1 MNQKQVLINLAAIA
15 NALDERKAYAYAN
28 AITQVMKRVAQQPMD
43 DDYLSRPWW
52 QNEAGEP
59 MYSPE
64 AIRAEERASEDYRYE
79 PDDFLNDD
87 YDPEDGWAEEQ
98 SERFQG
104 VFDNWAASQP
114 DLDKAIQNFI
124 HAEQSRYMWG
134 NGQQLELEAQKAR
147 QRIIQQSGEDTFDEK
162 KFYDTRIP
170 HAQGFDLRGWM
181 EDQILANSNSHHQT
195 TWDGEPDTMHD
206 ILDAV
211 KQAMIKNT
219 NIMDAI
225 NSVPAV
231 GSGQQHYEGREDFGW
246 GGDERLFGE

>member
-1 MNQKQVLINLAAIA
+1 MNKKQILASLAAIA
-15 NALDERKAYAYAN
+15 NNLDAQGAHSSASALTD
-28 AITQVMKRVAQQPMD
+28 VMRRVSQ
-43 DDYLSRPWW
+43 STPWW

-59 MYSPE
+59 LYSPD

-104 VFDNWAASQP
+104 VFDNWVASQP
-114 DLDKAIQNFI
+114 DLDKVVQHFI
-124 HAEQSRYMWG
+124 SGEQSQYMQA
-134 NGQQLELEAQKAR
+134 NGEKLALEAEKTR

-162 KFYDTRIP
+162 RFYDTRMP

-181 EDQILANSNSHHQT
+181 EDQILANPNSHHQM
-195 TWDGEPDTMHD
+195 TWGEDPDTMHNV
-206 ILDAV
+206 LDAV
-211 KQAMIKNT
+211 KQAMINNT

-225 NSVPAV
+225 NSVPAE
-231 GSGQQHYEGREDFGW
+231 GQSGHQYEGREDFGW